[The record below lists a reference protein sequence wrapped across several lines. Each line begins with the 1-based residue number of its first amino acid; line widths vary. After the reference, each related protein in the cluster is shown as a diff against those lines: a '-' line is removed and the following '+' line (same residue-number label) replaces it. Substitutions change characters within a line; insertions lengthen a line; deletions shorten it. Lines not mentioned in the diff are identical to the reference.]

1 VTKVFRFIFDRR
13 DQEEA
18 DRQTLGLASIA
29 VSLLLI
35 VVSLFLFKHLQHI
48 GHIEDCIMQGR
59 TNCDILVPRLR

>member
-1 VTKVFRFIFDRR
+1 VFRFIFDRR